1 MRGIKQ
7 PNKLWQINL
16 YAYGEYINEF
26 PQDLFFD
33 KDIIWHQQH
42 FGKVGHV
49 ALAYVAIE
57 GDMLYG
63 LNYVSDLVQRI
74 SRNREY
80 KTRIES
86 KFNGWHHM
94 LLNDIVNFAIENN
107 IKTFYSPTAD
117 LAMENTDPNRHVER
131 ELFERVYDRGV
142 LEHFQAVKSGKW
154 WVIDVEKNRD
164 RAVIAEKKYEIVE
177 FGKTVCLC
185 HDIEKGLGHLD
196 VDRSFAEHADRVCM
210 KNVDEML
217 SIEREMKI
225 KATYNVA
232 GLLFN
237 ELRER
242 IEKDGHCL
250 GFHSYDHKTGGLSAI
265 RSMLRNMLNLPVCE
279 LYKLRSIDYRIR
291 GYRPARSKVAA
302 DISDRNLCYYNFD
315 WLASSAGSLGV
326 AFPKM
331 QNRIVKIPVLFDDHD
346 LYKRKMK
353 YEDWEEKAMDAI
365 RKNYFVAFS
374 LHDCYAQYWLPHY
387 KEFLRKIS
395 GSGEFMTLDEVAN
408 KVILGNAA

>member
-1 MRGIKQ
+1 MKGG
-7 PNKLWQINL
+7 NL
-16 YAYGEYINEF
+16 YS
-26 PQDLFFD
+26 
-33 KDIIWHQQH
+33 
-42 FGKVGHV
+42 
-49 ALAYVAIE
+49 
-57 GDMLYG
+57 
-63 LNYVSDLVQRI
+63 LNYVSDIVQRI
-74 SRNREY
+74 SRIRDS
-80 KTRIES
+80 KTRVEK
-86 KFNGWHHM
+86 KFQGWHHM
-94 LLNDIVNFAIENN
+94 LLNGMMNFAMENN
-107 IKTFYSPTAD
+107 IKKIYSPTAD
-117 LAMENTDPNRHVER
+117 LVMENADPSRHIER
-131 ELFERVYDRGV
+131 ELFERVYDRAV
-142 LEHFQAVKSGKW
+142 AEDFQAVKSGKW

-164 RAVIAEKKYEIVE
+164 KAVIAEKKYEIVE

-185 HDIEKGLGHLD
+185 HDIERGLGHLD
-196 VDRSFAEHADRVCM
+196 VDRSFAEHADRAGM
-210 KNVDEML
+210 KNIDEML

-242 IEKDGHCL
+242 MEKDGHCL
-250 GFHSYDHKTGGLSAI
+250 GFHSYDHKINSVSALKNTF
-265 RSMLRNMLNLPVCE
+265 RSILNLPVE
-279 LYKLRSIDYRIR
+279 QLYKLRSIDYRIR
-291 GYRPARSKVAA
+291 GYRPPQSKLTS

-315 WLASSAGSLGV
+315 WLASSVSSLKL

-331 QNRIVKIPVLFDDHD
+331 QSRIVKIPILFDDYD

-408 KVILGNAA
+408 KVILGNAK